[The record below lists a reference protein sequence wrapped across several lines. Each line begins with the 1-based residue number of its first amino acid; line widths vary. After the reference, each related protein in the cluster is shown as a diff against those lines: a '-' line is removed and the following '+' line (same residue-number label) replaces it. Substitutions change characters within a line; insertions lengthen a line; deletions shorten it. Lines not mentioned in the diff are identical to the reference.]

1 MKYMYTV
8 TSLYDLTLLIS
19 NEICFMI
26 KETSRI
32 VRIHRQNGKEKQEE
46 GTNQQFV
53 INKRN
58 KGKQ

>member
-8 TSLYDLTLLIS
+8 SSLYDLTLLIS

-26 KETSRI
+26 KERPRI
-32 VRIHRQNGKEKQEE
+32 LRIHRQDGEGKQEE

-53 INKRN
+53 VNKR
-58 KGKQ
+58 KQ

>member
-8 TSLYDLTLLIS
+8 SSLYDLTLLIS

-26 KETSRI
+26 KERARI
-32 VRIHRQNGKEKQEE
+32 LRIHRQDGEGKQEE

-53 INKRN
+53 VNKR
-58 KGKQ
+58 KQ